1 MLFREEEEVI
11 MNDKHFVV
19 KVFNHLQ
26 SDLQDQ
32 NISTWKNIDLGNKKV
47 VPPGGGPAEF
57 SYEREEPLKEL
68 KISADPLRNNQ
79 QKAFLNITLSSTSD
93 FTVTVQLK
101 QEEKKD
107 KWVLGFKGMIPAPDI
122 PSVENPPV
130 VNVSVGE
137 DEDPGPL

>member
-1 MLFREEEEVI
+1 
-11 MNDKHFVV
+11 MNDKHLVV
-19 KVFNHLQ
+19 KVFNNLR
-26 SDLQDQ
+26 SNLRDQD
-32 NISTWKNIDLGNKKV
+32 ISTWKNIELGNKKV

-57 SYEREEPLKEL
+57 SYERKESQKEL
-68 KISADPLRNNQ
+68 KITADPLRNNQ
-79 QKAFLNITLSSTSD
+79 QKALLNLTLSSTSD

-107 KWVLGFKGMIPAPDI
+107 KWVLGFKEMIPAPDFKRF
-122 PSVENPPV
+122 ENPPPV